1 MQYAEFIQ
9 SVATRPKM
17 SPTLAEPITRAT
29 LATLAERLSGGQ
41 ARDLAVQLPEGLRG
55 DLRKPDEE
63 AEPFELPEFFERV
76 QQRAAVEFQTATD
89 GVRAVLD
96 TLRDAVSAKEYE
108 DSIAQLPKEF
118 WQLTGPAATRLEPRR
133 IGT

>member
-1 MQYAEFIQ
+1 MKYAEFIQ
-9 SVATRPKM
+9 SVATRPTM

-41 ARDLAVQLPEGLRG
+41 ARDLAAQLPEELRG
-55 DLRKPDEE
+55 DLRKPDEN

-76 QQRAAVEFQTATD
+76 QQRAAVDLQTANA
-89 GVRAVLD
+89 GVCAVLD

-108 DSIAQLPKEF
+108 DSVAQLPKEF
-118 WQLTGPAATRLEPRR
+118 WQLTSPPTTRLEPRR
-133 IGT
+133 VGT

>member
-1 MQYAEFIQ
+1 MKYAEFIK

-17 SPTLAEPITRAT
+17 SSTLAEPITRAT

-41 ARDLAVQLPEGLRG
+41 ARDLAAQLPQELRG
-55 DLRKPDEE
+55 DLRKPDEN

-76 QQRAAVEFQTATD
+76 QQRAAVDLQTANV
-89 GVRAVLD
+89 GVSAVLD

-108 DSIAQLPKEF
+108 DSVAQLPKEF
-118 WQLTGPAATRLEPRR
+118 WQLTGPAATRMEPRR

>member
-17 SPTLAEPITRAT
+17 SSTLAEPITRAT

-41 ARDLAVQLPEGLRG
+41 ARDLAAQLPQELRG
-55 DLRKPDEE
+55 DLRKPDEN

-76 QQRAAVEFQTATD
+76 QQRAAVDLQTANV
-89 GVRAVLD
+89 GVSAVLD

-108 DSIAQLPKEF
+108 DSVAQLPKEF
-118 WQLTGPAATRLEPRR
+118 WQLTGPAATRMEPRR